1 MTYQIINFDSLNG
14 INNNVYTLPN
24 PLKNVSKIYLKS
36 IELENNI
43 NNIRNNNNTFSLAS
57 GYDELNKNYINV
69 YTIALQ
75 NKLYTDINVLLNDIN
90 IQFNLNYPSLNV
102 TLTLE
107 NNYIKVSS
115 YINNYNHVFFDQM
128 IVVPTNLSYM
138 LGFRNIT
145 DVSPPQRNNTIPFT
159 QVSISQMPYNLFND
173 NYINLC
179 IKNISSYPTNNNNT
193 LGSFK
198 ISLNTNNNNIYTL
211 SENINYIQCIN
222 INKNDI
228 ISNLDIKFIDR
239 YGGDV
244 NLDNVSFSLIFQ
256 TENNFILSE

>member
-1 MTYQIINFDSLNG
+1 
-14 INNNVYTLPN
+14 
-24 PLKNVSKIYLKS
+24 
-36 IELENNI
+36 
-43 NNIRNNNNTFSLAS
+43 
-57 GYDELNKNYINV
+57 
-69 YTIALQ
+69 
-75 NKLYTDINVLLNDIN
+75 
-90 IQFNLNYPSLNV
+90 
-102 TLTLE
+102 
-107 NNYIKVSS
+107 
-115 YINNYNHVFFDQM
+115 M

-138 LGFRNIT
+138 LGFRNIINAL
-145 DVSPPQRNNTIPFT
+145 SLINNNRIPFT

-179 IKNISSYPTNNNNT
+179 IKNISSYPTNNNYT